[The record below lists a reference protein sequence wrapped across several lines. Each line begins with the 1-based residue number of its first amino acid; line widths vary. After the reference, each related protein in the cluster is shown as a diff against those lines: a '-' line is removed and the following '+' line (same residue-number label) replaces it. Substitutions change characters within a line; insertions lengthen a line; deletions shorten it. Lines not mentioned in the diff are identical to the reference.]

1 MFHINGTPHIC
12 GAFWSCLFIYGADEV
27 LHFPLFPVRND
38 GGLNICGHIF
48 WADLFSVFS
57 RNCISGSCSGYVCFW
72 VASRLFS
79 HVKAWLYIPS
89 RSVWSVRFHVLANT
103 YCSFSFSRDILLIVK
118 CLVSNLLNTT
128 ETFIMR
134 LFRSKEK
141 TNLSVY
147 KWKYSSGGTNL
158 GSTVILYL
166 NDKVTCWCPCW
177 CVGG

>member
-1 MFHINGTPHIC
+1 MFHINRTPHIR
-12 GAFWSCLFIYGADEV
+12 GAFWSCLFIYGTVEV
-27 LHFPLFPVRND
+27 LHFPLFPVRNN
-38 GGLNICGHIF
+38 GGLNICRHIF
-48 WADLFSVFS
+48 VRTCFWLFLGIVFLAHVVAMFS
-57 RNCISGSCSGYVCFW
+57 W
-72 VASRLFS
+72 VASRLYL
-79 HVKAWLYIPS
+79 HIKAWLDIPS

-134 LFRSKEK
+134 LFRSKEE